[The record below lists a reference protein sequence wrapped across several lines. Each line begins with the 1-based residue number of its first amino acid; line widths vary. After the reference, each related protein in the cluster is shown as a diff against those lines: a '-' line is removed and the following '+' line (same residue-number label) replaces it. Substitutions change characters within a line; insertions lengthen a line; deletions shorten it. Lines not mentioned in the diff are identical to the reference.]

1 MFQSLTWIDVNEYKR
16 RKQDS
21 NSATKP
27 SDQLAGYLQT
37 CLDLQV
43 IASCLSISRCL
54 KNSNMINLDHLPPP
68 PPLGYVTAYE
78 NDGRLGAREACQ
90 ALSTAKSWLGDQFN
104 EVVVGQEPVRTA
116 HNKQEA
122 RDAFYAHT
130 ETPWQRVMSAYYE
143 EGWEAALQEMVRC
156 NNEKNMPQAVSTI
169 ASLIL
174 KGLGL
179 IAKAQALLPSGNI
192 NGSLSTADARSP
204 GGSVVSVEW
213 HPHTNTLA
221 AVFCD
226 DTVRVFAAGRSIT
239 PLLKH
244 RLQKSITK
252 VAWMPFSASLLAVGC
267 ECGVLLWTLD
277 PVNVVTRPSGSCV
290 TLLAHPG
297 VTPVTSLSWHPK
309 GNLLAC
315 VGGSSSQLVV
325 WDVGRE
331 ESVVVHSGMGG
342 SVSLVLWSPDGSRL
356 FVAYTSKNMR
366 VFETCN
372 WTYEQWSLE
381 SPIQS
386 AVWSSAGHLLLF
398 VTQDDPLMYY
408 LGFIPGEGVGGTQ
421 VAAQVADLTPTEVV
435 DESGDIVTVGGP
447 VKQLAWDPRS
457 ERLAV
462 VFRDT
467 ECVALFHTHTHP
479 SLHLAPGGFIRGEP
493 GHIPV
498 SVSFQHNLNTGAVLS
513 VVWSSGQVQHIP
525 MRYASREPLNTT
537 INASNLNSSVRA
549 SVLNSSL
556 AMNNS
561 VTFVGSPITS
571 PLTGRLF
578 SSPDKDF

>member
-1 MFQSLTWIDVNEYKR
+1 M
-16 RKQDS
+16 
-21 NSATKP
+21 
-27 SDQLAGYLQT
+27 
-37 CLDLQV
+37 
-43 IASCLSISRCL
+43 IS
-54 KNSNMINLDHLPPP
+54 LDHLPPP
-68 PPLGYVTAYE
+68 PPLGFVTAYE

-156 NNEKNMPQAVSTI
+156 NNEKNMPQALSTI

-174 KGLGL
+174 NGLGL
-179 IAKAQALLPSGNI
+179 IAKAQALLPSASI
-192 NGSLSTADARSP
+192 NGSLATADARSP

-244 RLQKSITK
+244 RLQKSITQ

-290 TLLAHPG
+290 TLLAHPR
-297 VTPVTSLSWHPK
+297 VTPITSLSWHPK

-315 VGGSSSQLVV
+315 VGGSNSQLVV

-331 ESVVVHSGMGG
+331 ESVVVHSGMGAPVCPSSTRAIAR
-342 SVSLVLWSPDGSRL
+342 SVTAQLDVRTVELGISRSVGRLVKCRP
-356 FVAYTSKNMR
+356 
-366 VFETCN
+366 
-372 WTYEQWSLE
+372 
-381 SPIQS
+381 PP
-386 AVWSSAGHLLLF
+386 AV

-421 VAAQVADLTPTEVV
+421 VAAQIADLTPTQ
-435 DESGDIVTVGGP
+435 VGP
-447 VKQLAWDPRS
+447 SEQLAWDPRS

-498 SVSFQHNLNTGAVLS
+498 SISFQHSLNTGAVLS
-513 VVWSSGQVQHIP
+513 VV
-525 MRYASREPLNTT
+525 RR
-537 INASNLNSSVRA
+537 
-549 SVLNSSL
+549 VLVTECLISHLRSL
-556 AMNNS
+556 
-561 VTFVGSPITS
+561 
-571 PLTGRLF
+571 
-578 SSPDKDF
+578 